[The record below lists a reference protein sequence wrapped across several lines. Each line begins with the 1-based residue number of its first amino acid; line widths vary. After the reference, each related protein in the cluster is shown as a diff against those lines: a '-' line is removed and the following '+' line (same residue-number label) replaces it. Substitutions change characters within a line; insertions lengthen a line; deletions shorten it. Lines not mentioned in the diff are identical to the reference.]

1 MDLPEGYIELR
12 HAAHTPSPGW
22 QTLLKT
28 VTIITI
34 TNIVIIRRLHQANAN
49 NPPLPPAAPLAG
61 VIVGRTFLAA
71 GVMTGL
77 P

>member
-1 MDLPEGYIELR
+1 M
-12 HAAHTPSPGW
+12 
-22 QTLLKT
+22 
-28 VTIITI
+28 
-34 TNIVIIRRLHQANAN
+34 IRRLHQANAN
-49 NPPLPPAAPLAG
+49 NPPLPPAPPLAG